1 MELDSLISD
10 FVSEASELLQKAE
23 TRIMELE
30 EDYDV
35 EKIHSIFRA
44 FHTIK
49 GNSGM
54 FGFTVIQELS
64 HKSEGILDSVRSG
77 HFSYSRELADILLK
91 SIDRL
96 KQILADIFNEKNY
109 SVIDVVSEIDEFREK
124 TPNAESEVISN
135 TLEESNFQ
143 SLETLYATQI
153 KMAEEKKQNL
163 YHYLFDI
170 LENPK
175 LTIQDFEKKL
185 NSMGNEVVSRGLDFD
200 SLPLIQERKPSLPY
214 FFLILTPEG
223 MDSFESKIELHAK
236 QKTALYIYTGKS
248 EEKQGIPITTEQ
260 KSSDAFLRVKID
272 LLDDLINLVGE
283 TIITRNQLLQRAP
296 LWNDPEGTAILSRM
310 SQLITQLH
318 SKIMHTRLQE
328 LNSVYQRISRIVR
341 DTSRALGK
349 QVELKMEGGE
359 VELDKTMID
368 TILDALVHL
377 IRNSVDHGI
386 ESPEERRNL
395 GKREEGYISVR
406 ASLQTG
412 NVRIQIEDD
421 GRGLNYDKIK
431 QSAIRKGMLTE
442 AKAEEISQEE
452 LADFIF
458 LPGVSTKEQVTETS
472 GRGVGMD
479 AVKTGFKKIGGTI
492 HLTSVPGQGVK
503 VTATIPQTVS
513 VISCLLI
520 SVLGRRFAIF
530 QKYISELMKF
540 ELENFSIVNG
550 HGMYQLRENLIPI
563 VHLGNLLFG
572 EEKKIENKNIYIVV
586 IRLDNYYF
594 GLLFDEMLGT
604 EEIVIKPLGD
614 HFRGMKLFSGATIMG
629 DGDAVLILDVFGIA
643 DYTGIHTIEVRS
655 TRDVMQSIGKRGK
668 GYVMFE
674 SSNQYFGTV
683 STSIVSI
690 ERILLDSIFHISNV
704 EVIQYK
710 DDIVPILRLED
721 VYEMERLPDKREK
734 FILICLIEQRYLGI
748 LIDKVIDVVEDLT
761 LVPSSGDLKGEG
773 IVGQSIYQEKPTIVV
788 DVESVLTKMNHV
800 KFRWIG
806 KVIEDTVPLGVE

>member
-1 MELDSLISD
+1 MELDSLVSD

-30 EDYDV
+30 EDYNV

-77 HFSYSRELADILLK
+77 NLFYSRELADILLK

-109 SVIDVVSEIDEFREK
+109 SVIDVVKEIDEFREK
-124 TPNAESEVISN
+124 TPVVTAE
-135 TLEESNFQ
+135 TLPKQEESNSV
-143 SLETLYATQI
+143 SLEIQYSGLI
-153 KMAEEKKQNL
+153 KMAEERKQNL
-163 YHYLFDI
+163 HHYLFDL
-170 LENPK
+170 LESPQ
-175 LTIQDFEKKL
+175 LTIQEFERKL
-185 NSMGNEVVSRGLDFD
+185 NILGNEIIARGLDYD
-200 SLPLIQERKPSLPY
+200 SLPLIQEKKVSLPY
-214 FFLILTPEG
+214 YFLVLTSDG
-223 MDSFESKIELHAK
+223 LDSFETKLGLQAR
-236 QKTALYIYTGKS
+236 QKSTLYLNTGRL
-248 EEKQGIPITTEQ
+248 EEKNNGAANLEIKTG
-260 KSSDAFLRVKID
+260 DAFLRVKID

-296 LWNDPEGTAILSRM
+296 LWNDPEGMAILSRM

-377 IRNSVDHGI
+377 IRNSIDHGI
-386 ESPEERRNL
+386 ESPEERKRL

-421 GRGLNYDKIK
+421 GRGLNFDKIR
-431 QSAIRKGMLTE
+431 QSAIKKGLLSE
-442 AKAEEISQEE
+442 ARAAEVSNEE
-452 LADFIF
+452 LSDFIF

-492 HLTSVPGQGVK
+492 HLTSVTGQGVK

-520 SVLGRRFAIF
+520 SVSGRRFAIF

-540 ELENFSIVNG
+540 EEENFSIVNG
-550 HGMYQLRENLIPI
+550 HGMYQLRANLIPI
-563 VHLGNLLFG
+563 IHLGKLLYG
-572 EEKKIENKNIYIVV
+572 EDKTNEQQNSYIVV

-614 HFRGMKLFSGATIMG
+614 HFRGIKLFSGATIMG

-643 DYTGIHTIEVRS
+643 DHTGIHTIEVKT
-655 TRDVMQSIGKRGK
+655 TRDVLSTVIKRGR

-674 SSNQYFGTV
+674 SSGQYFATV
-683 STSIVSI
+683 STLVVSI
-690 ERILLDSIFHISNV
+690 ERILLDAIFHLSDS
-704 EVIQYK
+704 EVIEYK
-710 DDIVPILRLED
+710 GDIVPIQRLEEI
-721 VYEMERLPDKREK
+721 YNIEKKPDREEK
-734 FILICLIEQRYLGI
+734 FILICKVEDRYLGI
-748 LIDKVIDVVEDLT
+748 LIDRVIDVVEDLKQ
-761 LVPSSGDLKGEG
+761 VPSSGEWKGEG
-773 IVGQSIYQEKPTIVV
+773 VVGQAIYQEKPTILV
-788 DVESVLTKMNHV
+788 DVEAVLTKMNHV
-800 KFRWIG
+800 KFKWLGNIIQDEAVTVG
-806 KVIEDTVPLGVE
+806 IE